1 MSYTKYTRTIV
12 SGQDLLDFISTTAVL
27 NGWTSE
33 FTGDNIISSVNL
45 GKKLILKKDS
55 KYIYLAASDN
65 NNPTDNNTSFI
76 TNNICCLKYCVSTSL
91 NTANRW
97 WDNSIRQGSSTAN
110 YIDGLQYANGAVF
123 NIYANADHMIFV
135 SFVGVGLYTA
145 GLIGN
150 LKPVSHTNV
159 FAAFG
164 CLLTNTGLTGTRLTT
179 CPFLDLKNG
188 LKQTLVNNSL
198 VKTSSDGLVI
208 NNFVHNN
215 GSAPASS
222 YTAYT
227 TSYLGDDQRL
237 GVMNSAI
244 NDEFLITV
252 DVDGSY
258 NTGNGAYQRFFYFD
272 DLSIVNFKNL
282 DPNTTKENGD
292 IDYDVY
298 PFYKKEIPQNYNN
311 LESFGLGFAFKM
323 N

>member
-65 NNPTDNNTSFI
+65 NNPTANTTSFI

-97 WDNSIRQGSSTAN
+97 WDNSIKQDGTAN

-123 NIYANADHMIFV
+123 NIYANADHMIFI
-135 SFVGVGLYTA
+135 SFVGVGLYTS

-164 CLLTNTGLTGTRLTT
+164 CLLTNTDITSGRLTT
-179 CPFLDLKNG
+179 RPFLDIKNG

-198 VKTSSDGLVI
+198 VKTTSDGLAI
-208 NNFVHNN
+208 NNFVHNE
-215 GSAPASS
+215 GSAPNVA

-227 TSYLGDDQRL
+227 TSALGDTSRL

-258 NTGNGAYQRFFYFD
+258 NTGFGAYQRFFYFD
-272 DLSIVNFKNL
+272 DLTIVNFKNL

-292 IDYDVY
+292 ISYDVY
-298 PFYKKEIPQNYNN
+298 PFYKKEIPQKYDN
-311 LESFGLGFAFKM
+311 LECFGLGFAFKM